1 MMIISHVMTVITNP
15 GEMIRDYEHL
25 QEEDLP
31 KDFYNLISLRESIYA
46 ELVVRKKMRKGELTK
61 ESIPNFHEVVERSRS
76 LRQSQ
81 KLRQSIREEVATN
94 AIEEESK
101 LIEVDGY
108 NRAEVDVRV
117 SLDIQNKFDSP
128 L

>member
-1 MMIISHVMTVITNP
+1 MTVITNP

-76 LRQSQ
+76 VRQSQ
-81 KLRQSIREEVATN
+81 KLRQSLREEVATN